1 MSDNEQLRLFE
12 GTEDLTTAILID
24 GINSHYAWKSLN
36 WMPDYK
42 RMLDYFKRVVILKKI
57 YYFVSLDKDQEENSI
72 IRLIDWLDYNGFI
85 CKVTDTDERGRGIQV
100 DFTVQAMKLVPAVDH
115 FILFTG
121 NSQFVPLVKYLD
133 DAGKIVTICSTLLNQ
148 KMVSDDLRRAADNFV
163 EINDLREH
171 IEKKDAAFA
180 SEAA

>member
-1 MSDNEQLRLFE
+1 MSFE
-12 GTEDLTTAILID
+12 GTEDLNAAVFID
-24 GINSHYAWKSLN
+24 GINTHYAVKSLM

-72 IRLIDWLDYNGFI
+72 IRLIDWLDFNGFI
-85 CKVTDTDERGRGIQV
+85 CKVTDSGEQNKGIQV
-100 DFTVQAMKLVPAVDH
+100 DFTVQVMKLVSSVDH

-133 DAGKIVTICSTLLNQ
+133 DMGKVVTICSTLLNQ
-148 KMVSDDLRRAADNFV
+148 KMVSDALRRAADNFV

-171 IEKKDAAFA
+171 IEKKDSEFDKGVAA
-180 SEAA
+180 

>member
-1 MSDNEQLRLFE
+1 MFS
-12 GTEDLTTAILID
+12 GTEDLSAAVLID
-24 GINSHYAWKSLN
+24 GINTHYVFKSLG

-42 RMLDYFKRVVILKKI
+42 KMLDHFKKITILKKM

-85 CKVTDTDERGRGIQV
+85 CKITESSDERNRGIQV
-100 DFTVQAMKLVPAVDH
+100 DFTVQAMKLVQSVDH

-133 DAGKIVTICSTLLNQ
+133 DVGKVVTVCSTLLNQ
-148 KMVSDDLRRAADNFV
+148 KMVSDALRRAADNFV
-163 EINDLREH
+163 EINDLRH
-171 IEKKDAAFA
+171 AIEKEPSADR
-180 SEAA
+180 EAA